1 MELEWKVKDVLGK
14 SRLFSNTQRSLTKPT
29 SFGNRL
35 AQARLN
41 LGAKQGR
48 FISQAELGEMAGL
61 TGASVGNYEAG
72 RTEPSYLIVARLAK
86 VLGVTAGFLAFG
98 EETVVIRPH
107 PVAPKPLPELE
118 VPKTTRKR
126 RA

>member
-14 SRLFSNTQRSLTKPT
+14 SRLFSNTQRSLTKST

-98 EETVVIRPH
+98 ENGRTLSVEEGT
-107 PVAPKPLPELE
+107 E
-118 VPKTTRKR
+118 VPVERPTKRSRRKK
-126 RA
+126 A

>member
-1 MELEWKVKDVLGK
+1 MKYTVNLKDVLGK
-14 SRLFSNTQRSLTKPT
+14 SRVFSSNQRSLTKST

-41 LGAKQGR
+41 LGAKRGR
-48 FISQAELGEMAGL
+48 SISQAELGEMAGL

-86 VLGVTAGFLAFG
+86 VLEVTAGFLAFG
-98 EETVVIRPH
+98 ENSLSVPLEDPAEVEKPVGRPSQ
-107 PVAPKPLPELE
+107 
-118 VPKTTRKR
+118 RKKKHG
-126 RA
+126 